1 MQLNA
6 ICRLAKFMGNKK
18 KIAMITV
25 LFTPVLTNVLLSGIS
40 AHMNYRKDSKNSKTL
55 PKIST
60 Q

>member
-1 MQLNA
+1 
-6 ICRLAKFMGNKK
+6 MGNKE

-40 AHMNYRKDSKNSKTL
+40 SHMNYRKDSKNSKTL